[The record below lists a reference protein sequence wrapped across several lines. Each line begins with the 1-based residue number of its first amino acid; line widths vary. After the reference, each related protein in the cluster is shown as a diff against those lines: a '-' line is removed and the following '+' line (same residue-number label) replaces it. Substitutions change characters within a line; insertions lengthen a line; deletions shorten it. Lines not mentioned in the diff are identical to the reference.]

1 MNRYKV
7 IIVDDEQLGID
18 VLVNYLERFS
28 QFELLETFTNP
39 LDTLKYIASNN
50 IDLVFTDIAMPD
62 ISGTELVQLTNNKT
76 KFVMVTSY
84 SEYAIESFEL
94 DVVDYLLKPVSLERF
109 TKTIERFDKQ
119 CQEVKTAPLVP
130 DPSFFIKEGDEYIK
144 VLVHDIDY
152 IEGMKDYSKIVCG
165 NNYYMALKSLKSIEN
180 SLLDYGFLRIHKSF
194 IVPLRKIV
202 QYNGRCVLIDK
213 HEVPVGN
220 SYRNSLKQFFM
231 DNKL

>member
-1 MNRYKV
+1 MRYKV

-18 VLVNYLERFS
+18 VLVNYMGHFPQL
-28 QFELLETFTNP
+28 ELLQTFTNP
-39 LDTLKYIASNN
+39 LESLKYIANN
-50 IDLVFTDIAMPD
+50 NVDLVFTDIAMPD
-62 ISGTELVQLTNNKT
+62 ISGTELVKLTNNKT

-109 TKTIERFDKQ
+109 TKTIERFDVQSKDVRT
-119 CQEVKTAPLVP
+119 ETPVP

-144 VLVHDIDY
+144 VLVNDIDY

-165 NNYYMALKSLKSIEN
+165 NNFYMALKSLKSIEN

-194 IVPLRKIV
+194 IVPLEKIV
-202 QYNGRCVLIDK
+202 QYNGKCVLINK